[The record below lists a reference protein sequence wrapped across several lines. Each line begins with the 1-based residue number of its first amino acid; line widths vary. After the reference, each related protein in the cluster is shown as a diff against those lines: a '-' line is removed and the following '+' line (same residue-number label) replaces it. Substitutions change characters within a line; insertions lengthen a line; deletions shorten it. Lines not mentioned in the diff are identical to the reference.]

1 MGRALRA
8 LPLLLLLS
16 GCYAYRS
23 TAGHLSL
30 LWHQRPIA
38 ETIKDPSTAPGRRE
52 KLKLTVDARAFAVE
66 KLALSPSRDYKDWT
80 PIDGAVTWLVYACS
94 TTSLTP
100 VKFFGYPYKGH
111 FRRDQAE
118 REAAAWTKKGY
129 DAAVVP
135 ASAYNTP
142 LPVADPLPSSVLDY
156 APGDLAELLFHE
168 FLHGTVNT
176 RDQAFNEALAS
187 WVGERGARIYLTDR
201 YGDIS
206 PELSDWEVGN
216 ARAETVGTLYAEL
229 GKLLEEH
236 YAAGRPDREK
246 IFDWARAQA
255 AKSGLVLPKTLN
267 NAVVASYRTYRG
279 EPALFAA
286 LHLRN
291 GEDWKKTIAVLK
303 TLDRK
308 RPWPALQ
315 AATKQ

>member
-1 MGRALRA
+1 MGRALRL
-8 LPLLLLLS
+8 LPLFSLLA

-30 LWHQRPIA
+30 LWNRRPIA
-38 ETIKDPSTAPGRRE
+38 ETIKDTSTAPGRRE
-52 KLKLTVDARAFAVE
+52 KLKLVVDARRYAVA

-80 PIDGAVTWLVYACS
+80 PVEGAVTWLVYACS

-100 VKFFGYPYKGH
+100 ETFFGYPYKGH
-111 FRRDQAE
+111 FRREQAE
-118 REAAAWTKKGY
+118 REAAAWTKKGF
-129 DAAVVP
+129 DAAVLP

-142 LPVADPLPSSVLDY
+142 LPISDPLPSAVLDHP
-156 APGDLAELLFHE
+156 PGDLAELLFHE

-187 WVGERGARIYLTDR
+187 WVGERGARQYLRER
-201 YGDIS
+201 YGDVS

-216 ARAETVGTLYAEL
+216 ARAKTRGTLFAEL

-255 AKSGLVLPKTLN
+255 AESGLELGKTLN

-279 EPALFAA
+279 DPALFEA
-286 LHLRN
+286 LHLRY

-315 AATKQ
+315 AAAVK